1 MTKQILRTQVQNM
14 EKKKLLSDVEMRE
27 TMGVGRAEDDIE
39 KLNEES
45 YEIVVIYTWQ
55 LNKKKIAL
63 MLQRKMCVSR
73 KMCCLL
79 ATKKSWAIER

>member
-1 MTKQILRTQVQNM
+1 MTKQILGTQVQNM

-27 TMGVGRAEDDIE
+27 TVGVGRAEDDIE

-55 LNKKKIAL
+55 LDKKKIAL
-63 MLQRKMCVSR
+63 MLQRKMC
-73 KMCCLL
+73 
-79 ATKKSWAIER
+79 

>member
-27 TMGVGRAEDDIE
+27 TVGVGRAEDDIE

-73 KMCCLL
+73 KMC
-79 ATKKSWAIER
+79 

>member
-27 TMGVGRAEDDIE
+27 TVGVGRAEDDIE

-45 YEIVVIYTWQ
+45 YEIVVI
-55 LNKKKIAL
+55 
-63 MLQRKMCVSR
+63 
-73 KMCCLL
+73 
-79 ATKKSWAIER
+79 

>member
-27 TMGVGRAEDDIE
+27 TVGVGRAEDDIE
-39 KLNEES
+39 KFNEES

-55 LNKKKIAL
+55 LDKKKIAL

-73 KMCCLL
+73 KMC
-79 ATKKSWAIER
+79 

>member
-27 TMGVGRAEDDIE
+27 TVGVGRAEDDIE

-55 LNKKKIAL
+55 LDKKKIAL

-73 KMCCLL
+73 KMC
-79 ATKKSWAIER
+79 